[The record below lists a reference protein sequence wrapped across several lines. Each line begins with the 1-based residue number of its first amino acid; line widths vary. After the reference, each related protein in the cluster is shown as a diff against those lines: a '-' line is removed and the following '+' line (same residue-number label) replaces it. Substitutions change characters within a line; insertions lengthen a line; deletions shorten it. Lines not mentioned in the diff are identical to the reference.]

1 MTAIQPELVAA
12 MTTKANASLTETIAK
27 SLAPYALAGED
38 ESASD
43 VVNKLLRGTSLEG
56 IVEGININAK
66 N

>member
-1 MTAIQPELVAA
+1 MPYEEMMTNSQARQRDIV
-12 MTTKANASLTETIAK
+12 
-27 SLAPYALAGED
+27 LAPNALAGED